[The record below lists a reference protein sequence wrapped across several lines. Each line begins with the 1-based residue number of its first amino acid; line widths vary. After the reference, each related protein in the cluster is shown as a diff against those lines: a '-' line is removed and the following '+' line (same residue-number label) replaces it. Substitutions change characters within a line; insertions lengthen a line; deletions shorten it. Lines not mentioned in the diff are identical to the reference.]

1 QTIHQ
6 SLQLIL
12 AAQNIYVIG
21 MGVSALHAT
30 LLVNCAEPYLFRKIK
45 EINAICGIERAF
57 RYINLLNE
65 QDLIIAITL
74 PHYAKHLVELL
85 QIAREKS
92 CKILALTDSATS
104 PIVPFAD
111 LALFTPA
118 SHAVL
123 PASNVAMIALIESL
137 SSAIA
142 LAMQ

>member
-1 QTIHQ
+1 IKQTPPTQYEQIITDCWANTLQQLAQCRSQLSAQTIHQ

-65 QDLIIAITL
+65 EHTSELQSRFDL
-74 PHYAKHLVELL
+74 VCRLL
-85 QIAREKS
+85 LEK
-92 CKILALTDSATS
+92 KKKR
-104 PIVPFAD
+104 
-111 LALFTPA
+111 
-118 SHAVL
+118 
-123 PASNVAMIALIESL
+123 
-137 SSAIA
+137 
-142 LAMQ
+142 